1 MSPVTAG
8 RLAAKAG
15 AAIGNFADIQMD
27 LVAQAPGWCEY
38 QYPPTLGRAA
48 AKGALDT
55 CTGPHESCCP
65 APQYDVNNCPDSSR
79 TSDCDA
85 KKSCCCG

>member
-1 MSPVTAG
+1 MHTADLTALDIEG
-8 RLAAKAG
+8 QDVLNVGALACVKPSAS
-15 AAIGNFADIQMD
+15 AAAS
-27 LVAQAPGWCEY
+27 AA
-38 QYPPTLGRAA
+38 RAFRFRTA
-48 AKGALDT
+48 AKGVLDT

-65 APQYDVNNCPDSSR
+65 APQDDVNNCPDSSR